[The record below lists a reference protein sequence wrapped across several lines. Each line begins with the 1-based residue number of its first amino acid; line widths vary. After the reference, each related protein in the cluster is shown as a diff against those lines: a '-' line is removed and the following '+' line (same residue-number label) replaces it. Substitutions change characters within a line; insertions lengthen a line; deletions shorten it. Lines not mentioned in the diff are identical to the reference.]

1 MGGLLAELGKKLA
14 ERWLTV
20 LVLPGALYLAAL
32 MTAVVLG
39 HGHPFE
45 PRRLTDRLSQ
55 ATTVANAPSAAGL
68 IIVVLIGFLLAA
80 AACGL
85 AAQAVGAVAGRL
97 WLAAGWQHWP
107 SPLRQAAGVL
117 TRRRRRRWDDAMAEY
132 QRIREDVA
140 AERARAWTNGTRAE
154 APSLAV
160 AYRPVSR
167 ISAGPPERPTWMG
180 DRLTGVATRLA
191 DELDLDLAVV
201 WPYLWLAA
209 PDTTRTEITAARE
222 SLDRATT
229 LAGWGLLYVVVGAF
243 WWPCL
248 PVALVVMITAW
259 RRGRAATDTYA
270 LLVDATVRM
279 RSAGLAHDLGLPHE
293 GPLTRETG
301 WALTTLLRTGNTA
314 Q

>member
-1 MGGLLAELGKKLA
+1 MGGLLTELGKKLA
-14 ERWLTV
+14 ERWLSV
-20 LVLPGALYLAAL
+20 LVLPGALYLAA
-32 MTAVVLG
+32 MITAVVLG

-55 ATTVANAPSAAGL
+55 ATTAANAPSAAGL
-68 IIVVLIGFLLAA
+68 IIVLLIGFLLAA

-85 AAQAVGAVAGRL
+85 AAQALGAVAQRL
-97 WLAAGWQHWP
+97 WLAVDWQNWP
-107 SPLRQAAGVL
+107 PPLWQAAGAL
-117 TRRRRRRWDDAMAEY
+117 TRRRRVRWDHAMEEY
-132 QRIREDVA
+132 QRIREEVA
-140 AERARAWTNGTRAE
+140 AARALAWTDGTRAE
-154 APSLAV
+154 TPSLAA

-167 ISAGPPERPTWMG
+167 ISAGAPERPTWMG
-180 DRLTGVATRLA
+180 DRLNGVSTRLA

-209 PDTTRTEITAARE
+209 PDTTRSEITAARE

-229 LAGWGLLYVVVGAF
+229 LAGWGLLYLVVGAF

-248 PVALVVMITAW
+248 LVAVVVMLTAW

-270 LLVDATVRM
+270 LLIDATVRM
-279 RSAGLAHDLGLPHE
+279 RSAGLAQDLGLPHE

-301 WALTTLLRTGNTA
+301 WALTTLLRN